1 METYNLNCPIGTL
14 RIEGDENGIA
24 SASFLKTEEF
34 VSKEIPNVLLD
45 AITQLEKYFNGKLT
59 DFKLKL
65 NPHGTE
71 FQKRVWNELMAIPYS
86 KTISYQELA
95 NRLKDPLVIRAAA
108 AANGKN
114 PIAVIIPCHRV
125 IGSDGS
131 LTGYAGGLHRKK
143 WLLEH
148 ENPVKQQSLFQ

>member
-1 METYNLNCPIGTL
+1 METYYLNSPIGTL
-14 RIEGDENGIA
+14 RIQGDENGV
-24 SASFLKTEEF
+24 SSVSFLNPNEF
-34 VSKEIPNVLLD
+34 ESREIPDVLTEV
-45 AITQLEKYFNGKLT
+45 ISQLEEYFNGT
-59 DFKLKL
+59 RYQFEIKL
-65 NPHGTE
+65 NPQGTE
-71 FQKRVWNELMAIPYS
+71 FQKRVWKELIDIPYS

-95 NRLKDPLVIRAAA
+95 NRLKDPMVIRAAA

-114 PIAVIIPCHRV
+114 PIAIIIPCHRV

-143 WLLEH
+143 WLLDH